1 MVGVALPSARGAV
14 SPICYIGTRRERM
27 PMPKTRSG
35 PLQRSLK
42 GGENYEQLDA
52 YSKKKQE
59 ATVGYLKELAE
70 RSRVSVRHDSLV
82 LAHVRAASGCRIS
95 SSPPSCE
102 GVEGVDKSH
111 NARAELSQL
120 SNGVAASSA
129 TSGLS
134 AGLNANR
141 NKHLQ
146 A

>member
-42 GGENYEQLDA
+42 GGENDEQLDA
-52 YSKKKQE
+52 YSKKQE

-70 RSRVSVRHDSLV
+70 RSRVSVRYDSLV

-95 SSPPSCE
+95 SSPPSSE